1 MTFGQLKTF
10 LELARQGSVRGAAA
24 ALQVT
29 EPSVSA
35 AVAALSRKLDVGLV
49 EREGRGIRLTAA
61 GEELTRYAAQILG
74 LTDQAVR
81 RVREAAGKAA
91 RLHLA
96 VVTTAGEYLLAPILK
111 VFRQRHPEV
120 QLWMEVGNRAS
131 VLQRVT
137 SREADLGIGGRPP
150 EGRGISGEPF
160 LENLLVVIASS
171 DHPLASKRSVEP
183 ARLARETWLLREGGS
198 GTRQTTEEFFVRAG
212 IGSPPMMTLGS
223 NGAVKQAAAA
233 GLGVTLISAH
243 AVAAELAAG
252 GLVRLEVRGT
262 PLRRSWWV
270 LNLER
275 DGLSRHATEFL
286 ELLRSPAARKA
297 IDEWFGGRVRTGA
310 DMPGPGTGISTPL

>member
-1 MTFGQLKTF
+1 MTFGQLRTF
-10 LELARQGSVRGAAA
+10 LELARQRSVRGAAA

-35 AVAALSRKLDVGLV
+35 AVSALSRELDVELV
-49 EREGRGIRLTAA
+49 ERDGRGIRLTSA

-81 RVREAAGKAA
+81 RVREVAGKAA

-96 VVTTAGEYLLAPILK
+96 AVTTAGEYLLPPVLK
-111 VFRQRHPEV
+111 VFRERRPEV

-131 VLQRVT
+131 VLQRLT

-160 LENLLVVIASS
+160 LENLLVVVASR
-171 DHPLASKRSVEP
+171 DHPFASKRSVEP
-183 ARLARETWLLREGGS
+183 ARLAQETWLLREGGS
-198 GTRQTTEEFFVRAG
+198 GTRQTTEEFFAQVG

-223 NGAVKQAAAA
+223 NGAVKRGAAA

-275 DGLSRHATEFL
+275 DGLSRHAIEFL

-297 IDEWFGGRVRTGA
+297 IDEWFGAGVRA
-310 DMPGPGTGISTPL
+310 SASIAPDSTALP

>member
-24 ALQVT
+24 ALHVT

-35 AVAALSRKLDVGLV
+35 VVAALSRELDVELV
-49 EREGRGIRLTAA
+49 ERDGRGIRLTPA
-61 GEELTRYAAQILG
+61 GKELTRYASQILG

-96 VVTTAGEYLLAPILK
+96 AVTTAGEYLLPPILK
-111 VFRQRHPEV
+111 VFRERHPEV
-120 QLWMEVGNRAS
+120 QLWMEVGNRTS
-131 VLQRVT
+131 VLQRVG

-150 EGRGISGEPF
+150 EGEGISGEPF
-160 LENLLVVIASS
+160 LENHLVVVASGN
-171 DHPLASKRSVEP
+171 HPLASKRSIEP
-183 ARLARETWLLREGGS
+183 ARLSRETWLLREGGS
-198 GTRQTTEEFFVRAG
+198 GTRQTTEEFFARVG
-212 IGSPPMMTLGS
+212 IGSPQMMTLGS

-252 GLVRLEVRGT
+252 ALVRLDVRGT
-262 PLRRSWWV
+262 PLRRSWWA
-270 LNLER
+270 LRLEG
-275 DGLSRHATEFL
+275 DGLSRHAVEFL
-286 ELLRSPAARKA
+286 ELLRSPDARRA
-297 IDEWFGGRVRTGA
+297 VEEWFGAGQR
-310 DMPGPGTGISTPL
+310 S